1 MKSCLNCF
9 YSNTGSGRYVLSD
22 VIDMAVI
29 VVNFELT
36 NNNEPD
42 LLFLPN
48 QFYAIDDIC
57 ILETFFLILVV
68 FLL

>member
-1 MKSCLNCF
+1 MKSYLNCF

-42 LLFLPN
+42 PLFLPN

-57 ILETFFLILVV
+57 ILETFFIN
-68 FLL
+68 FS